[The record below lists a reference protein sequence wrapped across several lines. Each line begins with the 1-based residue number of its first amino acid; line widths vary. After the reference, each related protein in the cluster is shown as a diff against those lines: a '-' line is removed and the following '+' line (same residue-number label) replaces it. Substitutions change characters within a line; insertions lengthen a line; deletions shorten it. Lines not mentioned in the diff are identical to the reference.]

1 MTPPPITSARSAPTE
16 APLVRLTELSADDPQ
31 LPAEARRT
39 AALLRQLPKPAP
51 LSESSLARIEDAIV
65 GRTAQS
71 ALPSLVWL
79 RRLAW
84 GGGALAT
91 AAASFAIG
99 WGLHQRSLPPMRS
112 LPALAQRAADI
123 REVNLPGESQARLLT
138 QHGDVLDFTGPGRLS
153 LSDGEISLSDGRLRV
168 DGGPS
173 AVRVRVGGRVVTI
186 AAGGSAQV
194 SAHLSELVYVAA
206 YRGAVTVSNPA
217 SEADFQSFTVP
228 GGATWPPSPPSTTS
242 APGSVPAPTAAAS
255 SPLRIQHRPARPA
268 AMPPALPATGPAPG
282 ISPPAA
288 SAAGD
293 ASLLAESQ
301 LLGQALQRLH
311 RERDPRGALSV
322 LDTYTSQ
329 FSQGRLRDEA
339 QAARVD
345 ALMQLDRRT
354 DALQVLDGASLSRLA
369 RGGEL
374 RLLRGELRAHA
385 GRCREALGDFSATWQ
400 AEQNREGEGGQ
411 RALYGLATCRL
422 ALGERGLARD
432 ALRQYLDRY
441 PAGRFSDAARDALS
455 HLQ

>member
-1 MTPPPITSARSAPTE
+1 MTPPPITSARGAPTE
-16 APLVRLTELSADDPQ
+16 APLVRLTELPADDPQ
-31 LPAEARRT
+31 LSVEARRT
-39 AALLRQLPKPAP
+39 AALLRQMPKPTP
-51 LSESSLARIEDAIV
+51 LSESTLARIEDVIV
-65 GRTAQS
+65 GRSAQS
-71 ALPSLVWL
+71 PLPSLVWL

-99 WGLHQRSLPPMRS
+99 WGLHQRSLPPVRS
-112 LPALAQRAADI
+112 LPVLAQRAADI

-153 LSDGEISLSDGRLRV
+153 LSDGEITLSDGRLRI
-168 DGGPS
+168 DGGPA
-173 AVRVRVGGRVVTI
+173 AVRIRVGGRLVSV

-206 YRGAVTVSNPA
+206 YRGSVTVSNLA
-217 SEADFQSFTVP
+217 TDADFQSFTVP
-228 GGATWPPSPPSTTS
+228 SGATWPPSPPSTGS
-242 APGSVPAPTAAAS
+242 APAPVTAPTAAGG
-255 SPLRIQHRPARPA
+255 SPVRGLHRPARPP
-268 AMPPALPATGPAPG
+268 AMAPALPAAGPGPLTP
-282 ISPPAA
+282 PPAT
-288 SAAGD
+288 AATGD

-322 LDTYTSQ
+322 LDSYSSQ

-345 ALMQLDRRT
+345 ALMQLDRRA
-354 DALQVLDGASLSRLA
+354 DALQVLDGAALSRLA

-385 GRCREALGDFSATWQ
+385 GRCREALADFSATWQ
-400 AEQNREGEGGQ
+400 AEQNREGDGGQ